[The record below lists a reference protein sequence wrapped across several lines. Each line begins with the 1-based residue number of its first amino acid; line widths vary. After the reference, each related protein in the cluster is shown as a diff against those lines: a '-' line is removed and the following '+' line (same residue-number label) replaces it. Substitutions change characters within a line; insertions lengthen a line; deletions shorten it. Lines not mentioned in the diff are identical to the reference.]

1 VSIYAEDGTTLIDTT
16 TSQSDGSY
24 STNLPAVYEFSSYVI
39 SVEGGQINGVDF
51 TGEMRAI
58 CLVDS
63 IETCHIT
70 PYTTLLASLAE
81 QFSGDSPSR
90 LQQAATHIQET
101 LGVASDPFM
110 REEEGEIVTDVDL
123 PAWRLSI
130 ENGAALESWI
140 EVLQVDLND
149 GYLDTI
155 PETKIFQQVKFRPDT
170 TAPVITL
177 SGNTTINLEQG
188 TAYTEAGATATD
200 AVDGVITVTTT
211 GTVDTNTI
219 GTYTVTYTATD
230 VSGNQATAERQ
241 VVVSVPADTTAP
253 VITLTGSATI
263 NIEQGAIYTDAGAT
277 ASDAVDGVITV
288 ITTGT
293 VNSNTVGTYTITY
306 TATDESGNQ
315 ATAQRQVVVP
325 VPSVPSDTAA
335 PVITLTGSATINLEQ
350 GTTYTEAGATAS
362 DAVDGVLVVT
372 TTGTVNSNTVGSYT
386 ITYTATDG
394 SGNQATAQRQV
405 VVSVPPDT
413 TAPVITLTGS
423 ATINLEQG
431 TTYTEAGATA
441 TDAVDGV
448 ITVTTTGTVDTN
460 TIGTYTVTYTATD
473 VSGNQATAQRQVVV
487 SALIVLNTP
496 INIKLTLGGVGEI
509 TASWDAVTE
518 AIKYQLCVAE
528 EAIVTFSECV
538 ATHSGALTEET
549 GITQQI
555 TALTSGT
562 NYYFRVMALDDSG
575 HLSLASVEVES
586 KVLLKTLNDT
596 GIYWGGNYPS
606 GNNAD
611 CTGVEITQQDCSH
624 GRDAQAAAGTLNKIG
639 AGAAGFDFTKLDA
652 SGNALSSQ
660 NLPWDTAGSET
671 NGTQWSCVKDNH
683 TGLIWEVKTDVGGM
697 DKINN
702 IHHKDN
708 TYQWGGITAIGKT
721 ASAPLGTYT
730 NDWNGLVDGSNA
742 SNLCGFNDWR
752 VPTPSELHSI
762 THSGIVNP
770 SIDTGYFP
778 NTMGSGY
785 WSSSPNANNSNNAW
799 LVNFNNG
806 NDNNNNRNNTYSV
819 RLVRSGE

>member
-1 VSIYAEDGTTLIDTT
+1 MDNLNIEKLGAEHKISIGISSCLLGHKVRFDSGHKQNSYINNTLSEYFDFVPFCPEVDIGLGIPREAIRLVLIDEKVHCL
-16 TSQSDGSY
+16 GSKTADLDVTQQLKD
-24 STNLPAVYEFSSYVI
+24 SAKQQFQWQKNL
-39 SVEGGQINGVDF
+39 
-51 TGEMRAI
+51 
-58 CLVDS
+58 
-63 IETCHIT
+63 
-70 PYTTLLASLAE
+70 
-81 QFSGDSPSR
+81 SGYILKKDSPSCGMERVR
-90 LQQAATHIQET
+90 LYKGNMPDRIGVGIYAQT
-101 LGVASDPFM
+101 LMDS
-110 REEEGEIVTDVDL
+110 
-123 PAWRLSI
+123 
-130 ENGAALESWI
+130 
-140 EVLQVDLND
+140 
-149 GYLDTI
+149 
-155 PETKIFQQVKFRPDT
+155 
-170 TAPVITL
+170 
-177 SGNTTINLEQG
+177 
-188 TAYTEAGATATD
+188 
-200 AVDGVITVTTT
+200 
-211 GTVDTNTI
+211 
-219 GTYTVTYTATD
+219 
-230 VSGNQATAERQ
+230 
-241 VVVSVPADTTAP
+241 
-253 VITLTGSATI
+253 
-263 NIEQGAIYTDAGAT
+263 
-277 ASDAVDGVITV
+277 
-288 ITTGT
+288 T

-624 GRDAQAAAGTLNKIG
+624 GRDAQAAANTLTKIG
-639 AGAAGFDFTKLDA
+639 AGAVGFDFTKLDV
-652 SGNALSSQ
+652 SGTALNIQ
-660 NLPWDTAGSET
+660 NLSWNTAGSEA
-671 NGTQWSCVKDNH
+671 NGTQWACVKDNH
-683 TGLIWEVKTDVGGM
+683 TGLIWEVKTDVGAM

-708 TYQWGGITAIGKT
+708 TYQWGGTTAIGKT
-721 ASAPLGTYT
+721 ASAPFGTYYD
-730 NDWNGLVDGSNA
+730 DWNGLVDGSNA
-742 SNLCGFNDWR
+742 SNLCGFSDWR
-752 VPTPSELHSI
+752 VPTLTELHSI
-762 THSGIVNP
+762 IHSGVFNP

-778 NTMGSGY
+778 NTVGSGY
-785 WSSSPNANNSNNAW
+785 WSSSPAANYSNGARQ
-799 LVNFNNG
+799 VIFSFGFDVYG
-806 NDNNNNRNNTYSV
+806 NLRRNTYYV
-819 RLVRSGE
+819 RLVRSGQ